1 MQSHVEF
8 GNVKFHDKVLS
19 QSPWRPRDTE
29 ELGIW
34 NCGEEMGVGV
44 GHNKNNTNVF
54 KQLSREEIVHA
65 REWLQNVL
73 SYVFESQ
80 L

>member
-1 MQSHVEF
+1 
-8 GNVKFHDKVLS
+8 
-19 QSPWRPRDTE
+19 
-29 ELGIW
+29 
-34 NCGEEMGVGV
+34 MGVGV

-73 SYVFESQ
+73 SCVFESQ